1 MIKNILKSKIIFF
14 TVFLALIFAAI
25 FNLYKPLPDGINY
38 RGEMHNISETDIA
51 FLYDL
56 TYRGDNGEI
65 KSEQKI
71 FDAVFS
77 IIDNAQKYILIDMF
91 LFNSY
96 MGQANGDF
104 RALSKELT
112 SKLIQKKREI
122 SDIKIDFI
130 TDPINIVYGGANSAE
145 IDSLKNNGINIV
157 ITNL

>member
-71 FDAVFS
+71 FDAVF
-77 IIDNAQKYILIDMF
+77 
-91 LFNSY
+91 
-96 MGQANGDF
+96 
-104 RALSKELT
+104 
-112 SKLIQKKREI
+112 
-122 SDIKIDFI
+122 
-130 TDPINIVYGGANSAE
+130 
-145 IDSLKNNGINIV
+145 
-157 ITNL
+157 